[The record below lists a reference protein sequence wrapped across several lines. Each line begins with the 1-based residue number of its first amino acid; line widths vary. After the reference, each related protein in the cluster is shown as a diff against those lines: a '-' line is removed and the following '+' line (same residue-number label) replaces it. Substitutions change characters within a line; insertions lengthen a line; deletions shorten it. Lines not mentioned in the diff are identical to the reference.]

1 MSTEKIYNL
10 EYIDFTKEPMFFG
23 KGKNTQ
29 RFDEMKYSF
38 FDERNGKMQG
48 FDWAFDEA
56 KLTQDYIDFNQ
67 EMKTHEKFMV
77 TRDLQRLIFFDSMQG
92 RGILATLGQICTLP
106 ELENAMLTW
115 QYFEGAKHSKTYTE
129 NIKGMYINPKE
140 VFDESFSIPEITKM
154 AKSISAPYEEAY
166 EMIIE
171 YQYMQIKK
179 IPITEQFMNSIRRVV
194 VRLVVAIN
202 ILEGV
207 RFYPGFSCI
216 WALNKGQGFLDGTS
230 KNLKLICRDENCHL
244 SVSQKML
251 QLFKQKEDEGFMQI
265 MNEMNSEIYYMYSV
279 AYEEEAE
286 WIDYLFS
293 KGSILGYNAEIAKEY
308 LKYIINRRLK
318 AIGQPIMFSGCASN
332 PIPWIEPYIN
342 MDGVEILPQEGII
355 TNYIS
360 GGVDTS
366 KEANT
371 DLYKG
376 VL

>member
-29 RFDEMKYSF
+29 RFDEIKYSF
-38 FDERNGKMQG
+38 FDERNAKMQG

-56 KLTQDYIDFNQ
+56 QLTQDYIDFNQ
-67 EMKTHEKFMV
+67 EMKVHEKFMV

-115 QYFEGAKHSKTYTE
+115 QYFEGSKHSKTYTE
-129 NIKGMYINPKE
+129 NIKGMYTNPKE
-140 VFDESFSIPEITKM
+140 VFDESFTIPEINKM
-154 AKSISAPYEEAY
+154 AKTISAPYEEAY
-166 EMIIE
+166 SLIIE
-171 YQYMQIKK
+171 YQYMQIKN
-179 IPITEQFMNSIRRVV
+179 IPITDEFMLTIRRAVV
-194 VRLVVAIN
+194 KLVVAIN

-230 KNLKLICRDENCHL
+230 KNLRFIARDENGHL
-244 SVSQKML
+244 ALSQKIL
-251 QLFKQKEDEGFMQI
+251 QLFKQREDEGFVSIMQ
-265 MNEMNSEIYYMYSV
+265 EMNAEIYQMYSD
-279 AYEEEAE
+279 AYNEEAE
-286 WIDYLFS
+286 WIEYLFS
-293 KGSILGYNAEIAKEY
+293 QGSILGYNAEIAKEY

-318 AIGQPIMFSGCASN
+318 AIGQPIMFSGCSTN
-332 PIPWIEPYIN
+332 PIPWIESYIN
-342 MDGVEILPQEGII
+342 MDGVEVLPQEGEI

-360 GGVDTS
+360 GGVDNS
-366 KEANT
+366 KEASL

-376 VL
+376 VI